1 MGPLITQEV
10 IGGQWNMVI
19 AFLIGIAFGFVLEQA
34 GFSSS
39 RKLAGVFYGYDFV
52 VLRVF
57 FTGAIT
63 AMTGLIFFNYFG
75 WIDLALVFVNPTYL
89 YSGIIGGVVM
99 GLGFII
105 GGFCPGTSV
114 CAIAIGKIDAMVF
127 FGGIFLGI
135 FFFGETFGLFEELY
149 YGMNLGNIKVYDS
162 LGIPQGV
169 FAFLLIVVALA
180 AFYITAKIE
189 KRVKK
194 VDY

>member
-1 MGPLITQEV
+1 
-10 IGGQWNMVI
+10 MVL

-57 FTGAIT
+57 FTAAVT
-63 AMTGLIFFNYFG
+63 AMIGLLFFNYFD
-75 WIDLALVFVNPTYL
+75 WIDLDLVFVNPTYL
-89 YSGIIGGVVM
+89 YPAIIGGLVM

-114 CAIAIGKIDAMVF
+114 CGLAIGKIDAMVF
-127 FGGIFLGI
+127 FGGLFIGI
-135 FFFGETFGLFEELY
+135 FFYGEAFSLFKELY
-149 YGMNLGNIKVYDS
+149 YATPLGNIKVYDS

-169 FAFLLIVVALA
+169 FALLMIIMALV
-180 AFYITAKIE
+180 AFYVTSLIE
-189 KRVKK
+189 KKVTK